1 MMLSMAIT
9 MKNYGL
15 TWTDESGTPR
25 ASVTHFDK
33 KSAEDRKKKLEAA
46 GGKNVR
52 ISETKPG
59 ELLQPQA

>member
-33 KSAEDRKKKLEAA
+33 ESAEDRKKKLEAD
-46 GGKNVR
+46 GCTSVK

-59 ELLQPQA
+59 EALQPQG